1 MELVTYSLIGLV
13 GILIITMIVRI
24 KALYESFDSQDLCLS
39 HALRF
44 THQQII
50 KFTPSPTELSE
61 SACLYLIG
69 AIEFLGM
76 QHGYARKERLVLT
89 VKVLK
94 TFFDI
99 SARDLNNFY
108 MIATSKSSTTP
119 QHNMVRSGAK
129 AIKLWLKAQNTSNE
143 FDLHRQL
150 SNWNQVES

>member
-1 MELVTYSLIGLV
+1 VELVTYCLIGLV

-24 KALYESFDSQDLCLS
+24 KALYTSFDSQDLCLS

-50 KFTPSPTELSE
+50 KFSPAPTQVSE

-69 AIEFLGM
+69 AIEFLGK
-76 QHGYARKERLVLT
+76 QHGYDRKERLVLT

-94 TFFDI
+94 SFFEI
-99 SARDLNNFY
+99 SARDLNSFY
-108 MIATSKSSTTP
+108 TIATSKSSTTP

-129 AIKLWLKAQNTSNE
+129 AIKLWLKAQNTPTE

-150 SNWNQVES
+150 SDWNIAKS